1 MNMSDSYQEQSR
13 IDFHSHYLPPAF
25 MEAVHVAAGQGTGSS
40 SGLDPSIGL
49 GSQGAKDE
57 DDIAMGS
64 TMPGVALGRH
74 LDADWTTVLKG
85 IHTDI
90 DLDSDVVVKIQLK

>member
-1 MNMSDSYQEQSR
+1 MVVAIGPSLAPKSGYDSVLGR
-13 IDFHSHYLPPAF
+13 GG
-25 MEAVHVAAGQGTGSS
+25 VGSS
-40 SGLDPSIGL
+40 TGLDPSIG
-49 GSQGAKDE
+49 GGKQGAKDE

-74 LDADWTTVLKG
+74 TDADWTTALRG

-90 DLDSDVVVKIQLK
+90 DLDSDVVIKVQLK